1 MKVIIWHNLAGLELW
16 RNNLAYNNR
25 MNIPSSREE
34 ILEIQRVQKKL
45 ALQRARKAKFHRGRL
60 DHINED
66 KIDHLDEW
74 HKIPLLTKDELRGI
88 PPERFFSDFCHAPH
102 NEIAELWRSGGST
115 GIPLFYPRTFEDLP
129 YCILSFARNLIAPNL
144 GEKDTAQVSFPL
156 GIHPVGHVYARACQQ
171 ENIGVNWAGAG
182 NSTPSSIQ
190 IDLINRL
197 QPSVWMG
204 MSSYGIHLANMAED
218 QGIDLAGSSVETIIT
233 SAEPMSDTKRN
244 KISRMWGAEVWDGFG
259 MTECGMMGGES
270 RARDGFH
277 IWTDLFH
284 IEVLDLDTGLPV
296 AEGEEGGLVVT
307 PLFTNHATPFIRW
320 SSGDIVTYKEFGDDS
335 DGPYSVFPVV
345 KHAQRTVGFF
355 KVRGVNINHPELED
369 FLFDYEDLVDF
380 KAEVISENDLDVL
393 RLSIEVL
400 HSGDP
405 NELSKNIIIDTK
417 NKFEITPSVIILKRG
432 TLATEFE
439 SSLKAPRFVDRRN

>member
-1 MKVIIWHNLAGLELW
+1 MPLK
-16 RNNLAYNNR
+16 
-25 MNIPSSREE
+25 IPSSRDE
-34 ILEIQRVQKKL
+34 IVKIQSERKKI
-45 ALQRARKAKFHRGRL
+45 ALQKARQAPFHKGRL
-60 DHINED
+60 DNIDED
-66 KIDHLDEW
+66 KLDDPDEW
-74 HKIPLLTKDELRGI
+74 RKIPLMDKDELRSI
-88 PPERFFSDFCHAPH
+88 PPEKFFDDFCHAPR

-144 GEKDTAQVSFPL
+144 GKKDTVQVSFPL

-171 ENIGVNWAGAG
+171 QGIGVNWAGAG
-182 NSTPSSIQ
+182 NSTPSAVQ

-197 QPSVWMG
+197 QPTTWMG

-218 QGIDLAGSSVETIIT
+218 QGIDLAGSSVETILT
-233 SAEPMSDTKRN
+233 SAEPLSISKRE

-270 RARDGFH
+270 AARDGFH

-284 IEVLDLDTGLPV
+284 IEVIDLDTGEPV

-307 PLFTNHATPFIRW
+307 PLFTNNATPFIRW
-320 SSGDIVTYKEFGDDS
+320 SSGDIVTYKEFGDDR
-335 DGPYSVFPVV
+335 DGPYGVFPVV
-345 KHAQRTVGFF
+345 KHAHRTVGFF

-380 KAEVISENDLDVL
+380 KAEIVTENDLDVL
-393 RLSIEVL
+393 KLSVEVL
-400 HSGDP
+400 HTGSPG
-405 NELSKNIIIDTK
+405 ELARHITEDCK
-417 NKFEITPSVIILKRG
+417 NKFEVTPDVIILKRG
-432 TLATEFE
+432 TLAQEFE
-439 SSLKAPRFVDRRN
+439 SSVKAPRFMDLRD

>member
-1 MKVIIWHNLAGLELW
+1 MPLP
-16 RNNLAYNNR
+16 
-25 MNIPSSREE
+25 IPSSRDE
-34 ILEIQRVQKKL
+34 IAKIQSERKKI
-45 ALQRARKAKFHRGRL
+45 ALQKARKAKFHNCRL
-60 DHINED
+60 DNIDED
-66 KIDHLDEW
+66 KLDDPEEW
-74 HKIPLLTKDELRGI
+74 RKIPLLTKDELRAI
-88 PPERFFSDFCHAPH
+88 PPEKFFDEFCLAPK

-144 GEKDTAQVSFPL
+144 GKKDTAQVSFPL

-171 ENIGVNWAGAG
+171 QGIGVNWAGAG
-182 NSTPSSIQ
+182 NSTPSAVQ

-197 QPSVWMG
+197 QPTVWMG

-218 QGIDLAGSSVETIIT
+218 QGIDLAGSSVETILT
-233 SAEPMSDTKRN
+233 SAEPLSIAKRA

-270 RARDGFH
+270 QARDGFH

-284 IEVLDLDTGLPV
+284 IEVIDLDTGEPV

-307 PLFTNHATPFIRW
+307 PLFTNNATPFIRW
-320 SSGDIVTYKEFGDDS
+320 SSGDIVTYKEHGDDS

-345 KHAQRTVGFF
+345 KHAHRTVGFF

-380 KAEVISENDLDVL
+380 KAELVSENDLDVL

-400 HSGDP
+400 HTGNPDTLC
-405 NELSKNIIIDTK
+405 NRIIADTK
-417 NKFEITPSVIILKRG
+417 NKFEVTPDVVILARG
-432 TLATEFE
+432 TLAKEFE
-439 SSLKAPRFVDRRN
+439 SSVKAPRFVDLRD

>member
-1 MKVIIWHNLAGLELW
+1 MPLP
-16 RNNLAYNNR
+16 
-25 MNIPSSREE
+25 IPKTRDE
-34 ILEIQRVQKKL
+34 IAKIQSERKKR
-45 ALQRARKAKFHRGRL
+45 ALQLARKAKFHQGRF
-60 DHINED
+60 DGIDED
-66 KIDHLDEW
+66 KLDDPEEW
-74 HKIPLLTKDELRGI
+74 RKIPLMDKDELRSI
-88 PPERFFSDFCHAPH
+88 PPESFFDEFCHAPK

-144 GEKDTAQVSFPL
+144 GKKDTAQVSFPL
-156 GIHPVGHVYARACQQ
+156 GIHPVGHVYARACQMQ
-171 ENIGVNWAGAG
+171 EIGVNWAGAG
-182 NSTPSSIQ
+182 NSTPSAVQ

-197 QPSVWMG
+197 QPTVWMG

-218 QGIDLAGSSVETIIT
+218 QGIDLAGSSVGTILT
-233 SAEPMSDTKRN
+233 SAEPMSVAKRA

-259 MTECGMMGGES
+259 MTEAGMMGGES
-270 RARDGFH
+270 EAKDGFH
-277 IWTDLFH
+277 IWTDLFY
-284 IEVLDLDTGLPV
+284 IEVVDLETGEPV

-307 PLFTNHATPFIRW
+307 PLFTNNATPFIRW
-320 SSGDIVTYKEFGDDS
+320 SSGDIVTYHERGAT
-335 DGPYSVFPVV
+335 DGPLSVFPVI

-380 KAEVISENDLDVL
+380 KAEIVTENDLDLL

-405 NELSKNIIIDTK
+405 DELLTRIIADTK
-417 NKFEITPSVIILKRG
+417 NKFEVTPDVVVLDRG
-432 TLATEFE
+432 TLAAEFE
-439 SSLKAPRFVDRRN
+439 SSVKAPRFVDKRD

>member
-1 MKVIIWHNLAGLELW
+1 MPLP
-16 RNNLAYNNR
+16 
-25 MNIPSSREE
+25 IPSSRDE
-34 ILEIQRVQKKL
+34 IAKIQSERKKI
-45 ALQRARKAKFHRGRL
+45 ALQKARKAKFHNGRL
-60 DHINED
+60 DNIDED
-66 KIDHLDEW
+66 KLDDPEEW
-74 HKIPLLTKDELRGI
+74 RKIPLLTKDELRAI
-88 PPERFFSDFCHAPH
+88 PPEKFFDEFCLAPK

-144 GEKDTAQVSFPL
+144 GKKDTAQVSFPL

-171 ENIGVNWAGAG
+171 LGIGVNWAGAG
-182 NSTPSSIQ
+182 NSTPSAVQ

-197 QPSVWMG
+197 QPTVWMG

-218 QGIDLAGSSVETIIT
+218 QGIDLAGSSVETILT
-233 SAEPMSDTKRN
+233 SAEPLSIAKRA

-270 RARDGFH
+270 QARDGFH

-284 IEVLDLDTGLPV
+284 IEVIDLDTGEPV

-307 PLFTNHATPFIRW
+307 PLFTNNATPFIRW
-320 SSGDIVTYKEFGDDS
+320 SSGDIVTYKEHGDDS

-345 KHAQRTVGFF
+345 KHAHRTVGFF

-380 KAEVISENDLDVL
+380 KAELVSENDLDVL

-400 HSGDP
+400 HTGNPDTLC
-405 NELSKNIIIDTK
+405 NRIIADTK
-417 NKFEITPSVIILKRG
+417 NKFEVTPDVVILARG
-432 TLATEFE
+432 TLAKEFE
-439 SSLKAPRFVDRRN
+439 SSVKAPRFVDLRD